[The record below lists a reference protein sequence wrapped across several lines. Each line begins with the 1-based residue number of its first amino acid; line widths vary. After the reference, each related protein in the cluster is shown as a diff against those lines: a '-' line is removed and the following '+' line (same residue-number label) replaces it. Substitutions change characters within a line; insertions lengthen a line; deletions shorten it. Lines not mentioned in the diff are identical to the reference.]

1 MTASALTGEARPVTR
16 VEGDQVNS
24 GTLNAGGPFDL
35 RAIAAAAQST
45 YAGIVRLVR
54 EAEGSKAPFV
64 RLADRYALLFVPL
77 TLALAGF
84 AWLISGDPVRAL
96 AVIVVATPCP
106 LLLAAP
112 IAIVAG
118 LSRAARRG
126 IIVKGGGPLETLA
139 RARVLLFDKTGTL
152 TAGRPRLAGVEAA
165 PGVDPNDVL
174 RLAASVDQE
183 GRRQAQRQPTS

>member
-1 MTASALTGEARPVTR
+1 M
-16 VEGDQVNS
+16 
-24 GTLNAGGPFDL
+24 
-35 RAIAAAAQST
+35 

-64 RLADRYALLFVPL
+64 RLTDRYALLFVPI
-77 TLALAGF
+77 TLAVAGL

-96 AVIVVATPCP
+96 AVVVVATPCP

-139 RARVLLFDKTGTL
+139 RAR
-152 TAGRPRLAGVEAA
+152 
-165 PGVDPNDVL
+165 
-174 RLAASVDQE
+174 
-183 GRRQAQRQPTS
+183 